1 MGTQISEDCPL
12 SSTKSAMRNDN
23 DCLWTSFRKSRCN
36 LLIHGCIFRNSNMRS
51 KSILIWTKLF
61 WIKYF
66 PITFLVPL
74 PVLQETTE
82 KIPWGMNPNRFAF
95 SAPFLKRT
103 GSTRIAHLPLQF
115 IPAFSRRAIKEALIV
130 LPCPYDS
137 DCVCP
142 WEPYWIRDKYEQK
155 IFLHIQ
161 NKSINIYLWRKK
173 KGMAQLLWNVRLT
186 SANFRCF
193 NRKWN
198 SLKMKLPQ
206 CNAIRV
212 RTSFLRAILP

>member
-1 MGTQISEDCPL
+1 MITTIYENPSVNLDVIYWSTSVFSEIPTCVLKASWFEVNYFESNTSQSPFSFHSL
-12 SSTKSAMRNDN
+12 SCKRRR
-23 DCLWTSFRKSRCN
+23 RK
-36 LLIHGCIFRNSNMRS
+36 
-51 KSILIWTKLF
+51 
-61 WIKYF
+61 
-66 PITFLVPL
+66 FLGDL
-74 PVLQETTE
+74 
-82 KIPWGMNPNRFAF
+82 NPNRFAF

-142 WEPYWIRDKYEQK
+142 WEPYWIRDKCEQK

-173 KGMAQLLWNVRLT
+173 KGMA
-186 SANFRCF
+186 
-193 NRKWN
+193 
-198 SLKMKLPQ
+198 
-206 CNAIRV
+206 
-212 RTSFLRAILP
+212 